1 MVGFQQVS
9 SGKVKSY
16 MCISDYT
23 RVNTPN
29 SSIAQGSAM
38 IVLWEYR
45 EKNPVMKV
53 NDPGY
58 GFVIQYLDLGW

>member
-1 MVGFQQVS
+1 
-9 SGKVKSY
+9 